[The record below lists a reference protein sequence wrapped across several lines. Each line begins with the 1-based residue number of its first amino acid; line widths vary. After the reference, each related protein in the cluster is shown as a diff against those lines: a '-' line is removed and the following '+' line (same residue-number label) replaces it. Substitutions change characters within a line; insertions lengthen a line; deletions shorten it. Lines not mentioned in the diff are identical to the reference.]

1 LEFSEQNGQALN
13 MELTFKLAS
22 NNELKFV
29 LQLLKEAALRLQE
42 KKIDQWNYWLV
53 PPPSKIDWI
62 KEGVDKNEFHFILL
76 AEQIIG
82 MFRLSI
88 EDLLY
93 WGREQVP
100 AKYIHSFVISDRY
113 TGKDIGA
120 KVLEL
125 VGQKMIAEGVFML
138 RLDCLAANKKLCA
151 YYERQDFSLI
161 RKKELEGE
169 WFNLYEK
176 RLAP

>member
-1 LEFSEQNGQALN
+1 

-42 KKIDQWNYWLV
+42 KKIDQWDYWLH
-53 PPPSKIDWI
+53 PPPSKIAWI
-62 KEGVDKNEFHFILL
+62 KDGVLQNEFYFFMDTD
-76 AEQIIG
+76 EIIG
-82 MFRLSI
+82 MFRLSN

-151 YYERQDFSLI
+151 YYERQDFSFV

-169 WFNLYEK
+169 WFCLYEK
-176 RLAP
+176 GLAP